1 MRRAILQRCA
11 PVACARTTFAILLSV
26 RRTAPPPP
34 HCAAPRPRC
43 QISKNPD
50 IRRRVSDGAQ
60 NLQTWKTALRV
71 GRLLD
76 CTGYGCALYGSR
88 SRDYYAAQNFF
99 YGQKMHFRR
108 RCTVVVRGWK
118 KFTPEILV
126 SRILVDLFC

>member
-1 MRRAILQRCA
+1 VSA
-11 PVACARTTFAILLSV
+11 PHWR
-26 RRTAPPPP
+26 RRTA
-34 HCAAPRPRC
+34 AAALRLRC

-71 GRLLD
+71 GRLLY

-108 RCTVVVRGWK
+108 QCTLVEMGLK
-118 KFTPEILV
+118 KIINIFNDYYIKIICALMPTLH
-126 SRILVDLFC
+126 SG